1 MTTDSPTSP
10 RSRPQAPSQDE
21 GPASSFGQLPTSED
35 VRSIGEIIRD
45 TRNLSA
51 EQVGQI
57 LAYQKTHGVRFGEAA
72 IALGF
77 ATPDD
82 VLHALAQQ
90 FNYAYAGGEGGDK
103 ANAEL
108 VVLNQPFSQ
117 QAEAFRAIRAQI
129 LLRTQP
135 GAVEGA
141 PKVRR
146 ALAVVSPNSGDGK
159 TFFCANLAVA
169 LAQMGGKTLVVDA
182 DLRGPRM
189 HDVFGVEA
197 GTGLSGLLAG
207 RRGDSVIKA
216 VKGVPN
222 LFVLPV
228 GISPPNPLELL
239 QGPAFGLLLRE
250 LLTKFEHVIVDSPA
264 GQYGADGV
272 VVAARCGV
280 ALVVARKDAVRIE
293 ALQALVLNLGATGA
307 QVAGAVMNE
316 F

>member
-1 MTTDSPTSP
+1 MSTDSPTTP
-10 RSRPQAPSQDE
+10 RSRPQPAPQDE
-21 GPASSFGQLPTSED
+21 GPASTFGHLPTSED

-77 ATPDD
+77 VTPDD

-90 FNYAYAGGEGGDK
+90 FNYAYAGGESGDK
-103 ANAEL
+103 ANPEL

-141 PKVRR
+141 PKVKR

-189 HDVFGVEA
+189 HEVFGVEA
-197 GTGLSGLLAG
+197 GTGLSGLLSG

-250 LLTKFEHVIVDSPA
+250 LLNKFEHVIVDSPA
-264 GQYGADGV
+264 GQYGADSV

-280 ALVVARKDAVRIE
+280 ALAIARKDVVRID
-293 ALQALVLNLGATGA
+293 ALQEFVHSLSVTGT
-307 QVAGAVMNE
+307 QVAGTVMNE

>member
-10 RSRPQAPSQDE
+10 RSRPQATSQDE
-21 GPASSFGQLPTSED
+21 GPASTFGQLPTSED

-90 FNYAYAGGEGGDK
+90 FNYAYAGGDGGDK
-103 ANAEL
+103 ANPEL

-141 PKVRR
+141 PKVKR
-146 ALAVVSPNSGDGK
+146 ALAVVSPNGGDGK

-169 LAQMGGKTLVVDA
+169 LAQMGGKSLVVDA
-182 DLRGPRM
+182 DLRGPRL

-250 LLTKFEHVIVDSPA
+250 LLNKFDHVLVDTPA
-264 GQYGADGV
+264 GQYGADSV
-272 VVAARCGV
+272 VAAARCGV
-280 ALVVARKDAVRIE
+280 ALIVARKDMAR
-293 ALQALVLNLGATGA
+293 LGVLREQVQTLSATGA
-307 QVAGAVMNE
+307 QVAGIVMNE

>member
-1 MTTDSPTSP
+1 MTTDSPTTP
-10 RSRPQAPSQDE
+10 RSRPQPTGQDE
-21 GPASSFGQLPTSED
+21 GPASTFGQMPTSED

-45 TRNLSA
+45 TRDLSA

-57 LAYQKTHGVRFGEAA
+57 LAYQKTQGVRFGEAA

-90 FNYAYAGGEGGDK
+90 FNYAYAGEGGDK
-103 ANAEL
+103 ANPEL

-141 PKVRR
+141 PKAKR

-189 HDVFGVEA
+189 HEVFGVEA
-197 GTGLSGLLAG
+197 GTGLSGLLSG

-250 LLTKFEHVIVDSPA
+250 LLNKFDHVVVDTPA
-264 GQYGADGV
+264 GQYGADGI
-272 VVAARCGV
+272 VAASRCGV
-280 ALVVARKDAVRIE
+280 ALVVARKDAARIG
-293 ALQALVLNLGATGA
+293 ALQELVQNLSATGA
-307 QVAGAVMNE
+307 QMAGVVMNE
-316 F
+316 L

>member
-1 MTTDSPTSP
+1 MAQEFTSP
-10 RSRPQAPSQDE
+10 DAQAST
-21 GPASSFGQLPTSED
+21 FGALPTSED
-35 VRSIGEIIRD
+35 VRSIGDIIRD
-45 TRNLSA
+45 TRDLSA
-51 EQVGQI
+51 EQVSQI
-57 LAYQKTHGVRFGEAA
+57 LTHQQTHGVKFGEAA

-90 FNYAYAGGEGGDK
+90 FNYAYGGEEREK
-103 ANAEL
+103 TNPEL

-129 LLRTQP
+129 LMRTQP
-135 GAVEGA
+135 GDAEGA
-141 PKVRR
+141 PRSKK
-146 ALAVVSPNSGDGK
+146 ALAVLSPRTGDGK
-159 TFFCANLAVA
+159 TFFSANLAVA
-169 LAQMGGKTLVVDA
+169 LSQLGGRTLIVDA
-182 DLRGPRM
+182 DLRGPRL
-189 HDVFGVEA
+189 HEVFGVESK
-197 GTGLSGLLAG
+197 TGLAGLLSG

-239 QGPAFGLLLRE
+239 EGPAFGLLLHE
-250 LLTKFEHVIVDSPA
+250 LLSKFDHVVVDTPA

-280 ALVVARKDAVRIE
+280 ALVVARKDAARIQQ
-293 ALQALVLNLGATGA
+293 LQDLVQNLSAVTA
-307 QVAGAVMNE
+307 KVAGVVMNE

>member
-1 MTTDSPTSP
+1 MTPDSPTTP
-10 RSRPQAPSQDE
+10 RSRPQPTGQDE
-21 GPASSFGQLPTSED
+21 GPASTFGQMPTSED

-90 FNYAYAGGEGGDK
+90 FNYAYAGGEGSDK
-103 ANAEL
+103 ANPEL

-141 PKVRR
+141 PKVKR

-169 LAQMGGKTLVVDA
+169 LSQMGGKTLVVDA

-189 HDVFGVEA
+189 HEVFGVEA
-197 GTGLSGLLAG
+197 GTGLSGLLSG

-250 LLTKFEHVIVDSPA
+250 LLNKFEHVIVDSPA
-264 GQYGADGV
+264 GHYGADGI
-272 VVAARCGV
+272 VVAARCSV
-280 ALVVARKDAVRIE
+280 ALVVARKDANRIQV
-293 ALQALVLNLGATGA
+293 LQDLVQNLSATGA
-307 QVAGAVMNE
+307 QVAGVVMNE
-316 F
+316 L

>member
-1 MTTDSPTSP
+1 MTTDSPTTP
-10 RSRPQAPSQDE
+10 RSRPQPAGQDE
-21 GPASSFGQLPTSED
+21 AQASTFGQLPTSED

-57 LAYQKTHGVRFGEAA
+57 LAYQKAQGVRFGEAA

-90 FNYAYAGGEGGDK
+90 FNYAYAGESGDK
-103 ANAEL
+103 ANPEL

-141 PKVRR
+141 PKVKR

-189 HDVFGVEA
+189 HEVFGVEA
-197 GTGLSGLLAG
+197 GTGLSGLLSG

-264 GQYGADGV
+264 SQYGADGIV
-272 VVAARCGV
+272 AAARCGV
-280 ALVVARKDAVRIE
+280 ALVVARKDANRL
-293 ALQALVLNLGATGA
+293 ATLQDLVENLGATGA
-307 QVAGAVMNE
+307 QVAGVVMNE
-316 F
+316 L

>member
-1 MTTDSPTSP
+1 MTTDSPTTP
-10 RSRPQAPSQDE
+10 RSRPQSNDQGE
-21 GPASSFGQLPTSED
+21 GPASTFGQLPTSED

-90 FNYAYAGGEGGDK
+90 FNYAYAGESGDK
-103 ANAEL
+103 ANPEL

-141 PKVRR
+141 PKVKR

-189 HDVFGVEA
+189 HDVFGVDA
-197 GTGLSGLLAG
+197 GTGLTGLLTG
-207 RRGDSVIKA
+207 RRGEGVVNS

-239 QGPAFGLLLRE
+239 QGPAFGLLLHE
-250 LLTKFEHVIVDSPA
+250 LLKKFDHVVVDTPA
-264 GQYGADGV
+264 GQYGSDGIV
-272 VVAARCGV
+272 AAARCGV
-280 ALVVARKDAVRIE
+280 ALVVARKDAARIHSLRE
-293 ALQALVLNLGATGA
+293 LIQNLAATGA
-307 QVAGAVMNE
+307 QVTGVVMNE

>member
-1 MTTDSPTSP
+1 MAQEFSTPE
-10 RSRPQAPSQDE
+10 A
-21 GPASSFGQLPTSED
+21 PASTFGAVPTNED
-35 VRSIGEIIRD
+35 VRSIGDIIRD

-51 EQVGQI
+51 QQVGEI
-57 LAYQKTHGVRFGEAA
+57 LEHQRAHGVKFGEAA
-72 IALGF
+72 IALGY

-90 FNYAYAGGEGGDK
+90 FNYAYGGEERE
-103 ANAEL
+103 ASSPEL
-108 VVLNQPFSQ
+108 ITLNQPFSH

-129 LLRTQP
+129 MLRTQP
-135 GAVEGA
+135 GDAEGA
-141 PKVRR
+141 PKIKK
-146 ALAVVSPNSGDGK
+146 ALAVVSPSTGDGK

-169 LAQMGGKTLVVDA
+169 LAQLGGRTLIVDA
-182 DLRGPRM
+182 DLRGPRLQ
-189 HDVFGVEA
+189 DVFGVESK
-197 GTGLSGLLAG
+197 TGLTGLLSG
-207 RRGDSVIKA
+207 RRGDNVIKV

-239 QGPAFGLLLRE
+239 QGPAFGLLLHE
-250 LLTKFEHVIVDSPA
+250 LLTKFDHVVVDTPA

-280 ALVVARKDAVRIE
+280 ALVVARKDQARINS
-293 ALQALVLNLGATGA
+293 LQDLVQNLTAA
-307 QVAGAVMNE
+307 NAKVAGVVMNE